1 MQAVAQDGH
10 ALQYASEE
18 LKADREFMFQAV
30 VNDGNALEY
39 ASKKLKIQIAS
50 S

>member
-1 MQAVAQDGH
+1 MQAVAQYG
-10 ALQYASEE
+10 QYASEE

-30 VNDGNALEY
+30 VNDNNALEY
-39 ASKKLKIQIAS
+39 ASKTLKIQIAS